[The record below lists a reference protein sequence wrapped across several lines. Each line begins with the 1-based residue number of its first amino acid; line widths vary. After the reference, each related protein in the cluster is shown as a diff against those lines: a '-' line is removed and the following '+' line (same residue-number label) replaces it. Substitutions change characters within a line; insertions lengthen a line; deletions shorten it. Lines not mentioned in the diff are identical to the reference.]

1 MGLFVAQVINDD
13 TLNGKT
19 NQRHSHN
26 RDKGGDETPEVT
38 VERSLKL
45 FEVERR
51 DSKNDQECAEDEP
64 DQNGHPQL
72 VTLQNFE
79 RELAFESLR
88 RHAVLFD

>member
-13 TLNGKT
+13 TLNDKT
-19 NQRHSHN
+19 NQSHSHN
-26 RDKGGDETPEVT
+26 RDKGGDEASEVT

-45 FEVERR
+45 FEVEKR

-79 RELAFESLR
+79 RELVFKSPR
-88 RHAVLFD
+88 RHAVLFN